1 MNRII
6 FLLTCLLAACSSHP
20 NTVGLSV
27 KVYNHTSKAINFN
40 MTDATKKDW
49 KGGELGYEWGANG
62 GGVSAY
68 HSTSGSGW
76 RVPDKWDP
84 NYTIFFQWAG
94 NNEIYTNPKRAF
106 VKLPK
111 YEDKDLFYLAIHF
124 FPNDSIKT
132 FVTAKTPDYPDYP
145 YGWPEDDDPKRK
157 KKIGK
162 RHAVE

>member
-6 FLLTCLLAACSSHP
+6 LLLTCLLTACSSHS
-20 NTVGLSV
+20 NTVVLPV
-27 KVYNHTSKAINFN
+27 KIYNHTSKAINFN

-49 KGGELGYEWGANG
+49 KGLELGYG
-62 GGVSAY
+62 GGGYEVATY
-68 HSTSGSGW
+68 NTASGSAW

-111 YEDKDLFYLAIHF
+111 YKDEEKIYLAIHF
-124 FPNDSIKT
+124 FPNDNIKV
-132 FVTAKTPDYPDYP
+132 FVTNMTPNYPDYP

-162 RHAVE
+162 RHAAE

>member
-1 MNRII
+1 MNRKIL
-6 FLLTCLLAACSSHP
+6 LLTCLLTACSSYSDTSVLP
-20 NTVGLSV
+20 V

-68 HSTSGSGW
+68 DSTSGSEW
-76 RVPDKWDP
+76 RVPKKWDP

>member
-1 MNRII
+1 MNRTIL
-6 FLLTCLLAACSSHP
+6 LLTCLLAACSSHP
-20 NTVGLSV
+20 NTVVLPV
-27 KVYNHTSKAINFN
+27 EIYNHTSKAINFN

-49 KGGELGYEWGANG
+49 KGWELGYG
-62 GGVSAY
+62 GGGYEVATY
-68 HSTSGSGW
+68 NTASGSTW

-94 NNEIYTNPKRAF
+94 NNETYTNPKRAF

-132 FVTAKTPDYPDYP
+132 FVTAKTPDYPEYP
-145 YGWPEDDDPKRK
+145 YGWPQDDDPKRK